1 MLKIYEPEKKNET
14 LKQRPQSSPESKA
27 ESEAEASRLFKYNL
41 FTSLIWFGAALVLLL
56 IISLPLDLCTD
67 IPSVGCWLLGLFIG
81 VSIATVIFFSIRRS
95 FESRRAEELS
105 SGILIET
112 LEKSFSA
119 SVEYS
124 PKYRI
129 SDERRK
135 ELEDLKVFPIKSL
148 EASEHLVV
156 KGSSSNFETFD
167 LIASGKIKEDSEVSF
182 RNFSGSVFIMK
193 SEISEDVRIEEKEI
207 HSDTPKRFKDR
218 FEISGGSLDSETE
231 SRLVQISETVPGR
244 IAGRIK
250 DKKLWIFVQGETES
264 IRAKGTE
271 GSKETYRSR
280 LNEQIERVKKV
291 VG

>member
-1 MLKIYEPEKKNET
+1 MLKIYEPEKKNKD
-14 LKQRPQSSPESKA
+14 LNQRPQSSPEDKA

-41 FTSLIWFGAALVLLL
+41 FTALIWFGAALVLLL
-56 IISLPLDLCTD
+56 VISLPLDLCTD

-81 VSIATVIFFSIRRS
+81 VSIATVIFFSIRRF
-95 FESRRAEELS
+95 FESKRAEELS
-105 SGILIET
+105 SEILMDT
-112 LEKSFSA
+112 LEKSFNGT
-119 SVEYS
+119 VEYS

-135 ELEDLKVFPIKSL
+135 ELEDLKVFPTKSL

-156 KGSSSNFETFD
+156 RGFSFNFETFD

-182 RNFSGSVFIMK
+182 RNFSGSVFILESK
-193 SEISEDVRIEEKEI
+193 VSEDVRIEEKEI
-207 HSDTPKRFKDR
+207 HSDTPERFKDR

-244 IAGRIK
+244 IAGRAK

-271 GSKETYRSR
+271 GSKEAYRNR
-280 LNEQIERVKKV
+280 LEEQIEGVKKLV
-291 VG
+291 E